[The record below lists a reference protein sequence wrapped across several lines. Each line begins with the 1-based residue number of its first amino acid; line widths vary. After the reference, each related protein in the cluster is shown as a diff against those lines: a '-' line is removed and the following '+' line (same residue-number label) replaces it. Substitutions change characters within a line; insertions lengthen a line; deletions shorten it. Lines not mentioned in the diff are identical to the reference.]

1 MMMDLSDWNDL
12 VLETPDP
19 HLLQTRQWAELK
31 SRYGWKPHYL
41 VWNRVEGTVRHS
53 RLGDLREDDLPDGA
67 PAAAAL
73 VLEKR
78 LPLGLRMM
86 YAPKGPLLQDWDD
99 PELRSRVI
107 GDLVDFAQHAGAVV
121 IKIDPDVT
129 LGLGVPGGEDS
140 REFEGGEA
148 VKQFLDDSG
157 WVFSPD
163 QIQYRNTV
171 LIDLTPDE
179 EDLLMNMKSKT
190 RYNIRLAGRK
200 GVTVRT
206 GDASDLDR
214 LYTMYAKTSVRGGFT
229 IRDQGYYRD
238 LWQIFLPS
246 SGAEPGEPTA
256 EPLIAEVDGEPVA
269 GAMMFR
275 FGKTAYYLHGMSRS
289 KHREKMPTYLIQWE
303 SMRWARQAGC
313 EVYDMWGAPDHFHR
327 DDPMW
332 GVYRFKRGFGGQVRR
347 TIGAWDYPIRPL
359 LYQAYTRVWPEVL
372 GLMRNFRDRITAG
385 AAQSTGEPG

>member
-1 MMMDLSDWNDL
+1 MDFSHWNHL
-12 VLETPDP
+12 LLEMPDP

-31 SRYGWKPHYL
+31 SRYGWKPHFL
-41 VWNRVEGTVRHS
+41 VWIRIKDGVRVA
-53 RLGDLREDDLPDGA
+53 RLGEGEENYSPEGQ

-78 LPLGLRMM
+78 LPLGMRVM
-86 YAPKGPLLQDWDD
+86 YVPKGPLLENWDKA
-99 PELRSRVI
+99 ELRARVI
-107 GDLVDFAQHAGAVV
+107 GDLVDFAREAGAVV

-129 LGLGVPGGEDS
+129 VGTGVPGGEKS
-140 REFEGGEA
+140 REYEVGEG
-148 VKQFLDDSG
+148 VKKTLIENG
-157 WVFSPD
+157 WDFSPD
-163 QIQYRNTV
+163 QVQYRNTV
-171 LIDLTPDE
+171 LIDLTPEE

-206 GDASDLDR
+206 GDESDLDR

-238 LWQIFLPS
+238 LWKIFLPTPQT
-246 SGAEPGEPTA
+246 GPDDPVA

-303 SMRWARQAGC
+303 SIRWARQAGC
-313 EVYDMWGAPDHFHR
+313 EIYDMWGAPDQFHR
-327 DDPMW
+327 EDPMW
-332 GVYRFKRGFGGQVRR
+332 GVYRFKRGFGGEVRR
-347 TIGAWDYPIRPL
+347 TIGAWDYPIRPF

-372 GLMRNFRDRITAG
+372 GLMRNLRDRITAEK
-385 AAQSTGEPG
+385 AQSHGQSG